1 MICSSINDRNLV
13 DDSVKAIIET
23 VPNIVRTAYAIFEK
37 YGKLISQKYDQLIQS
52 DERRRIK
59 NVINVKGIEGLTFD
73 KLLFAF
79 DRDLYIDFMNEINMI
94 NNNYSYIS
102 AGDYAYQD
110 KCVNKDMHNT
120 RLTSIYLN
128 YLVHP
133 SNSLKRITDWK
144 YEIKKSVPLIK
155 VQPIFSLRKF

>member
-79 DRDLYIDFMNEINMI
+79 DRDLRYIFV
-94 NNNYSYIS
+94 SYI
-102 AGDYAYQD
+102 
-110 KCVNKDMHNT
+110 
-120 RLTSIYLN
+120 
-128 YLVHP
+128 
-133 SNSLKRITDWK
+133 
-144 YEIKKSVPLIK
+144 
-155 VQPIFSLRKF
+155 

>member
-128 YLVHP
+128 YLDG
-133 SNSLKRITDWK
+133 N
-144 YEIKKSVPLIK
+144 EN
-155 VQPIFSLRKF
+155 

>member
-102 AGDYAYQD
+102 EGDYAYQD

-120 RLTSIYLN
+120 SLTSIYLN
-128 YLVHP
+128 YLVM
-133 SNSLKRITDWK
+133 
-144 YEIKKSVPLIK
+144 
-155 VQPIFSLRKF
+155 